1 MVSANGIRV
10 TFARCDTGNL
20 ASMDLIIDA

>member
-1 MVSANGIRV
+1 MISANGIRV

>member
-1 MVSANGIRV
+1 MISAIGIRV